1 MSLSCAL
8 KTLPAGCSALGLSI
22 RGSKDKWSRPFCLMA
37 HLLESAPKLNEG
49 DGKGGLNQVTCT
61 DLSLY
66 EHEDETV
73 SSSFQDSDLDEL
85 EAYAMIFGDD
95 EVYDDGDWI
104 DDGAILKQLTFP
116 F

>member
-1 MSLSCAL
+1 M
-8 KTLPAGCSALGLSI
+8 
-22 RGSKDKWSRPFCLMA
+22 
-37 HLLESAPKLNEG
+37 
-49 DGKGGLNQVTCT
+49 TCT

-104 DDGAILKQLTFP
+104 DDGASVLTCYVVWRLERKEEV
-116 F
+116 

>member
-1 MSLSCAL
+1 MTS
-8 KTLPAGCSALGLSI
+8 
-22 RGSKDKWSRPFCLMA
+22 
-37 HLLESAPKLNEG
+37 
-49 DGKGGLNQVTCT
+49 T

-66 EHEDETV
+66 EHEDETL
-73 SSSFQDSDLDEL
+73 SFSCQDSDLDEL

-104 DDGAILKQLTFP
+104 DNDAILKQLTFP